1 MIDKIQD
8 DIDRINSK
16 IAIIDEKSLD
26 MERSLLSEDFI
37 LTMPDNEYKGFT
49 WLIGILKDANYS
61 KIIDGVVRIKYSDEI
76 WIILDVE
83 KSIKRSIWG
92 VNHLEVLIE
101 WIDSN
106 NFENTRMEKICV
118 TSSGIGTAS
127 DACTS
132 FVLWAESGFSNN
144 IILDGIL
151 SRSILKIK
159 DAKNNLIN
167 PNLVRQNLRQL
178 RDENLEKL
186 IQMKEEYERIKEDL
200 DVIGW
205 IELYG
210 RLVELEKIRDLGIET
225 WLIESEIKL
234 IEDMFN
240 Y

>member
-92 VNHLEVLIE
+92 VNHLEILIE

-210 RLVELEKIRDLGIET
+210 RLVELEKIRDLGVET